1 MNVFAVS
8 DLHNAKAIHAL
19 NVPTS
24 ADVIILAGDLE
35 HPQLVFEHFSKLNL
49 PIIAVAGNH
58 DFFGKD
64 ITEGIAELKELARH
78 YDNVYFLEN
87 ETIDIGNVRFI
98 GSTFWSNYGDLHP
111 RLVAEAQYNMMDS
124 ISIKGEKWWQN
135 PDNEAFGM
143 AMHECIIE
151 NCKRKADGQFDCSI
165 LPYLKRIDR
174 NKFHPIMGYQLNQ
187 QAVKFVASELAKPFS
202 GKKVVVT
209 HHPPS
214 WEALRQAYCCETI
227 HADLYNDLRF
237 TPPGYDQNYPFGF
250 IPEPVVTSNYGSS
263 LSGLFNQ
270 HTGPL
275 TGADIWVHGHT
286 HYHFEYALNGTRF
299 IVNALGRH
307 VCPIEKVES
316 KLVSFEEGLINAF
329 ENAISQVDK
338 ALTDTISQFKIWAEC
353 NEIEQ
358 LRDILIREAVLE
370 KIESIYTQA
379 KSALSDFVDE
389 LNHGLAL
396 NKKLTIQ
403 TLFNVIPNAYEF
415 YIPLLEKQNE
425 LGEKSEHFNPD
436 MLSTKHIEDVIGK
449 LAQIKREITSKDW
462 LLGVINQDN

>member
-1 MNVFAVS
+1 MNIFATS
-8 DLHNAKAIHAL
+8 DLHDEKAIRVL
-19 NVPTS
+19 KVPID
-24 ADVIILAGDLE
+24 AGVIVLSGDLE
-35 HPQLVFEHFSKLNL
+35 HPQLAFDHLSKFNL

-98 GSTFWSNYGDLHP
+98 ASTFWSNYGDLHP

-143 AMHECIIE
+143 AMHDCIIE

-286 HYHFEYALNGTRF
+286 HYNFEYALNGTRF
-299 IVNALGRH
+299 IVNALGRNY
-307 VCPIEKVES
+307 CPIEKVES
-316 KLVSFEEGLINAF
+316 KLVRFEDGLIYAF
-329 ENAISQVDK
+329 ENVIYQTETS
-338 ALTDTISQFKIWAEC
+338 LAEC
-353 NEIEQ
+353 IEQ
-358 LRDILIREAVLE
+358 LSHWAVCDEIKHLHGILIREAVLE

-379 KSALSDFVDE
+379 KLALSQFIDE
-389 LNHGLAL
+389 LNKGLAL
-396 NKKLTIQ
+396 NKKLTSQ
-403 TLFNVIPNAYEF
+403 SLFNVIPNAYEF
-415 YIPLLEKQNE
+415 YISLFEKHAE
-425 LGEKSEHFNPD
+425 LDEQSEHFDPS
-436 MLSTKHIEDVIGK
+436 MLSTKHIEAVIEK
-449 LAQIKREITSKDW
+449 LTHIKDAITSKDW
-462 LLGVINQDN
+462 LLSVINQDN